1 MRLHIATE
9 FAEAPGPRKR
19 TEGPHSGEAFRQDLL
34 MPVVRNAMA
43 QREPLTVVL
52 DGTAGFG
59 TSFLEEAFG
68 GLIREDGLTLE
79 QLDRV
84 MTLESSEEPDLI
96 DEIRTYLTDAEGRRQ
111 EVRE

>member
-1 MRLHIATE
+1 
-9 FAEAPGPRKR
+9 
-19 TEGPHSGEAFRQDLL
+19 